1 MTGFRAVQRQPQAMY
16 HSNEDYMSAYN
27 ATRDRETSQNAAAA
41 AIAAATQFHL
51 QQGQQGH
58 QFEGQFSQATRRRI
72 QPTHIGSRIPQPS
85 VSSPSSSSVALSPST
100 YLAEHNINMR
110 APSPSG
116 TSPSTPPMYRSGR
129 APNTQYVIQQQSAPR
144 PTLHQQPPRDF
155 ANAYPM
161 KPVYQLSCKHCS
173 NVICARGMKAILLAD
188 TRIELYSTDTPPS
201 GSIQLM
207 DKDYLTRTC
216 RCRIRDIACLG
227 WYVQ

>member
-16 HSNEDYMSAYN
+16 HSNEDYLHAYN

-58 QFEGQFSQATRRRI
+58 QSEGQYSQVARRRV

-85 VSSPSSSSVALSPST
+85 VSSPSLSSAISAPST
-100 YLAEHNINMR
+100 YLAEHNTSMR

-116 TSPSTPPMYRSGR
+116 VSPSTPPMYRNGR
-129 APNTQYVIQQQSAPR
+129 TSMPNPQYVMQQQSGQRA
-144 PTLHQQPPRDF
+144 TLHQQPPRDF

-161 KPVYQLSCKHCS
+161 KPVYKLSCKHCC

-188 TRIELYSTDTPPS
+188 TRIELYSTDTPPR
-201 GSIQLM
+201 G
-207 DKDYLTRTC
+207 
-216 RCRIRDIACLG
+216 
-227 WYVQ
+227 